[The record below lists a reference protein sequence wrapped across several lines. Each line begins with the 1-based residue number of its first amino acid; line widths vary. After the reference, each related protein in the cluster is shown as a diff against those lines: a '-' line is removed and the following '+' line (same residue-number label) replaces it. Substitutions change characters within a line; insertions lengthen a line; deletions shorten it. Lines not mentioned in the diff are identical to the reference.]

1 MILERP
7 LALVLLP
14 LALLGAWWLARVA
27 RARRLALA
35 AAWSAEAGRV
45 AAARGRW
52 RPALLALAALAA
64 AAALPGPRWGRAVV
78 TTRTSALNV
87 VLAMDISR
95 SMLAEDTR
103 PSRLER
109 ALAEARRLV
118 VESQGDRLGLIA
130 FAGRSYILTPL
141 TVDGSAIRL
150 QLDAMT
156 PDLASEGGSAL
167 GAALQQGTELLVAS
181 REGGEKVLVV
191 FTDGEAH
198 DSLPAIVAA
207 AQVARKAGVR
217 VLLVAEGAP
226 GGARIPLRD
235 ASGSITGWQ
244 RDEGGRE
251 VVTRR
256 MDDVLAAVAD
266 AAGGTLVTAETGDQA
281 TAVREFLRARQR
293 ADVEESRAA
302 ELVPRAWIPLL
313 VAALVLL
320 TVTVRSP
327 AGSLVGLLLLLAGGR
342 AAEAQRPAAGERRL
356 AGGDAAT
363 AASAYLDAA
372 RRGSARDTAFYN
384 AGTAA
389 LAAGRRDVAAEALE
403 AALAS
408 RDPEVRYRA
417 LYNAGF
423 ILLQQARDAEGPR
436 RDSLLDQAA
445 ERFRESLLLSP
456 ASQRAKWNLEL
467 ATRDRPPPPPPQSGG
482 GGGGGGGGTSTPRPD
497 RPPPPGGLSQGEA
510 EQILNSIER
519 EERETRESQLR
530 RRRFRPRGVRDW

>member
-14 LALLGAWWLARVA
+14 LALLGAWWLARLA

-109 ALAEARRLV
+109 ALAEARRVV
-118 VESQGDRLGLIA
+118 VESQGDRLGLVA

-181 REGGEKVLVV
+181 REGGEKVLVI

-198 DSLPAIVAA
+198 DSLPTIVAA
-207 AQVARKAGVR
+207 AQAARKAGVR
-217 VLLVAEGAP
+217 VLLVAEGTPA
-226 GGARIPLRD
+226 GARIPLRD
-235 ASGSITGWQ
+235 ADGAITGWQ

-251 VVTRR
+251 IVTRR

-266 AAGGTLVTAETGDQA
+266 AAGGTLVAAETGDQA

-293 ADVEESRAA
+293 ADVEESRAT
-302 ELVPRAWIPLL
+302 ELVPRAWLPLL

-320 TVTVRSP
+320 AVTVRSP
-327 AGSLVGLLLLLAGGR
+327 GGALVGLLLALAGAR

-356 AGGDAAT
+356 ASGDAAT

-372 RRGSARDTAFYN
+372 RRGTARDTAFYN

-417 LYNAGF
+417 LYNAGL
-423 ILLQQARDAEGPR
+423 ILLQQARDADGPR
-436 RDSLLDQAA
+436 RDSLLDRAA
-445 ERFRESLLLSP
+445 ERFRESLLLAPGSL
-456 ASQRAKWNLEL
+456 RAKWNLEL
-467 ATRDRPPPPPPQSGG
+467 ATRDRPPPPPPRSGGSGG
-482 GGGGGGGGTSTPRPD
+482 GGGGSANPQPD
-497 RPPPPGGLSQGEA
+497 RPPPPGGLSRGEA